1 VIVDTTAIAGRRDIH
16 ADVVVVGTGAGGAP
30 AAKELAEG
38 GARVVMLEE
47 GGHHPAETLTAR
59 PRESLVTLYRDGGQ
73 VATVGDP
80 PIVLPLG
87 RAVGGTTLV
96 NSGTC
101 FRTPPHVL
109 ERWRREDGLDLDL
122 EACFARVEAE
132 LNVVEVPPALAG
144 RNAAVVRRGAEALG
158 LSSGYLRR
166 NVRGCVGSGV
176 CAYGCPAG
184 AKQHTGAT
192 YVPKAH
198 AAGAVTYT
206 GVRVRDVLVERGRA
220 SGVEGRTGGGGRL
233 RVHAQHVILA
243 AGAIHTPVLLARNRL
258 GRASGMLGR
267 NLSIHPATA
276 ARARFDEEIVQWD
289 GVPQSYFV
297 DELADDGIMLEGIAG
312 PPDYLAMAIPR
323 SGPEHRALMLDAR
336 RLAQFG
342 VMVCDTARGRVH
354 DLLGRPV
361 VRYDLHRDDAA
372 RFARGLELL
381 ARIWFAAGAREVV
394 VPVKGV
400 PALRDGDTRPLRDA
414 RVRPRDLT
422 LMAFHPLGTAR
433 AGADPARSVLDPG
446 LQVRGTP
453 GLYVCDASAVPTALG
468 VNPQITIMAL
478 ATRLA
483 WRLLSLPSP
492 A

>member
-1 VIVDTTAIAGRRDIH
+1 VRT
-16 ADVVVVGTGAGGAP
+16 
-30 AAKELAEG
+30 
-38 GARVVMLEE
+38 
-47 GGHHPAETLTAR
+47 HPTSTLTAR
-59 PRESLVTLYRDGGQ
+59 PRESLMTLYRDAGQ
-73 VATVGDP
+73 IATIGDP

-109 ERWRREDGLDLDL
+109 DRWRADLGLDFDLDD
-122 EACFARVEAE
+122 CFERVEE
-132 LNVVEVPPALAG
+132 TLNVVEVPPHLAG
-144 RNAAVVRRGAEALG
+144 RNAAVVRRGAQALG

-192 YVPKAH
+192 YVPLAH
-198 AAGAVTYT
+198 AAGARTYT
-206 GVRVRDVLVERGRA
+206 RVTATRLLLDRGRAVGVEGHTPPGGRVRVRADR
-220 SGVEGRTGGGGRL
+220 
-233 RVHAQHVILA
+233 VILA
-243 AGAIHTPVLLARNRL
+243 AGAIHTPVLLARNGL
-258 GRASGMLGR
+258 GGNAVGR

-276 ARARFDEEIVQWD
+276 ARARFDEEIVMWD
-289 GVPQSYFV
+289 GVPQSYHV
-297 DELADDGIMLEGIAG
+297 DELASDGIMLEGIAG

-323 SGPEHRALMLDAR
+323 TGPEHRELMLDAR

-342 VMVCDTARGRVH
+342 VMVCDTARGRVRR
-354 DLLGRPV
+354 LLGRPLI
-361 VRYDLHRDDAA
+361 RYDLHPADAR

-394 VPVKGV
+394 VPVTGV
-400 PALRDGDTRPLRDA
+400 PALRDGDTTPLRAA

-433 AGADPARSVLDPG
+433 AGADPAGSVLDEN
-446 LQVRGTP
+446 LEVRGTP
-453 GLYVCDASAVPTALG
+453 GLFVCDGSAVPTALG

-483 WRLLSLPSP
+483 RRMVSVASG

>member
-1 VIVDTTAIAGRRDIH
+1 MIVDAGEMAGRREIR

-30 AAKELAEG
+30 AAKELAEA
-38 GARVVMLEE
+38 GATVVMLEE
-47 GGHHPAETLTAR
+47 GAHHPTDTLTAR
-59 PRESLVTLYRDGGQ
+59 PRESLATLYRDGGQ
-73 VATVGDP
+73 IATVGAP

-109 ERWRREDGLDLDL
+109 ERWRREIGLELDL
-122 EACFARVEAE
+122 EPCFERVEAE
-132 LNVVEVPPALAG
+132 LNVVEVPPELAG
-144 RNAAVVRRGAEALG
+144 RNAAIVRRGAQALG
-158 LSSGYLRR
+158 VSSGYLRR

-206 GVRVRDVLVERGRA
+206 GVRVRRILVERGRA
-220 SGVEGRTGGGGRL
+220 VGVEGRTAAGGRL
-233 RVHAQHVILA
+233 RVRAGRVILA
-243 AGAIHTPVLLARNRL
+243 AGAVHTPVLLARNRL
-258 GRASGMLGR
+258 GGASGMLGR

-276 ARARFDEEIVQWD
+276 ARARFDEDVVMWD
-289 GVPQSYFV
+289 GVPQSYHV
-297 DELADDGIMLEGIAG
+297 DELASDGIMLEGIAG

-323 SGPEHRALMLDAR
+323 IGPEHRELMLDAR

-342 VMVCDTARGRVH
+342 VMVCDTGRGRVH

-361 VRYDLHRDDAA
+361 IRYDLHREDAA
-372 RFARGLELL
+372 RFVRGLELL

-400 PALRDGDTRPLRDA
+400 PALHDGDTSPLHAA

-433 AGADPARSVLDPG
+433 AGADPERSVLDPE

-453 GLYVCDASAVPTALG
+453 GLYVCDGSAVPTSLG
-468 VNPQITIMAL
+468 VNPQITIMAM

-483 WRLLSLPSP
+483 HRLACVPSRG
-492 A
+492 